1 MREGNSPHL
10 LQQVRKGRRETLQR
24 QQPSA
29 TDPNRMMD
37 AAPESSGSASSN
49 QRNIAG
55 PSAAQHPSCPT
66 SLPGEDRS
74 NEDSETKDLQRAA
87 RSCTSEQ
94 HSRSNSSSPRAS
106 HEANKSNFAPDLT
119 NMAGK
124 WEDKK
129 AAQAKKP
136 DDQRAKQTATETV
149 EMCRRWSKGECRFG
163 EHCCFRHAWDATQRS
178 EPASEKWS
186 KAQDASKGAHWSGWP
201 KATWTSSEVK
211 EVDKAV
217 QSTSWPTAE
226 EGQLYWNNKKWNKS
240 WGEKQGHWKQDID
253 EQSLAEG
260 IRQSREA
267 WQDANNP
274 HDENARGSGTW
285 SAEGSSRTE
294 TATATARANK
304 NSREAKANKT
314 EAEGEA
320 IKLQIG
326 NKTIVITETTR
337 ERVQSTATILQT

>member
-74 NEDSETKDLQRAA
+74 KEDSETKDLQRAA

-106 HEANKSNFAPDLT
+106 HEANNSNLAPDLT

-136 DDQRAKQTATETV
+136 DDQRAKQIATETI
-149 EMCRRWSKGECRFG
+149 EMCRRWVQRRMQIWRRLRLQTCLGCHTAKRARKRKMEQSTR
-163 EHCCFRHAWDATQRS
+163 RIQRS
-178 EPASEKWS
+178 
-186 KAQDASKGAHWSGWP
+186 
-201 KATWTSSEVK
+201 
-211 EVDKAV
+211 
-217 QSTSWPTAE
+217 
-226 EGQLYWNNKKWNKS
+226 
-240 WGEKQGHWKQDID
+240 
-253 EQSLAEG
+253 SL
-260 IRQSREA
+260 
-267 WQDANNP
+267 
-274 HDENARGSGTW
+274 
-285 SAEGSSRTE
+285 
-294 TATATARANK
+294 
-304 NSREAKANKT
+304 
-314 EAEGEA
+314 
-320 IKLQIG
+320 
-326 NKTIVITETTR
+326 
-337 ERVQSTATILQT
+337 ERVA